1 MAAVFHDRKV
11 TPARCELQCHACSD
25 CCDCESASSSSDRVR
40 RLHRFAWGL
49 TAATIAWNCIEA
61 LIALVSGL
69 MARSIAL
76 VGFGL
81 DSIVEVSSALI
92 IMWRLL
98 SHSDDEEANERAE
111 QRAVRLIAL
120 SFFAI
125 AIYVTV
131 ESVMKLLGMGEPPE
145 RSQVGLILVG
155 LSLFVMPALMWAKR
169 QVARRLGSVAL
180 DADANQ
186 TKICTYLSA
195 VVLLGLGANALLG
208 WWWMDPLAGLV
219 VAGLAIREGRA
230 AWASGDLCCEVDA
243 LRANLAQQHCLE
255 ACCPGC
261 PIPA

>member
-1 MAAVFHDRKV
+1 MATIPHHSAAALEHCD
-11 TPARCELQCHACSD
+11 LQCHACPG
-25 CCDCESASSSSDRVR
+25 CCDCESASSNSDRVR

-49 TAATIAWNCIEA
+49 TATTIAWNSIEA
-61 LIALVSGL
+61 IIAVVSGL
-69 MARSIAL
+69 LARSIAL

-92 IMWRLL
+92 IVWRLF
-98 SHSDDEEANERAE
+98 SHRDDEEANERAE

-131 ESVMKLLGMGEPPE
+131 DSVMKLLGRGEPPE

-155 LSLFVMPALMWAKR
+155 LSLCVMPALMWAKR
-169 QVARRLGSVAL
+169 QVAHRLGSVAL

-195 VVLLGLGANALLG
+195 VVLIGLGANALLA

-219 VAGLAIREGRA
+219 VAGLAIKEGRA

-243 LRANLAQQHCLE
+243 LRANLAPQPCLE